1 MIAFIHGMAV
11 DMTESSV
18 VVEAG
23 GIGYE
28 IYTRGFL
35 LQFQLKIAL

>member
-1 MIAFIHGMAV
+1 MIAFVHGMAV

-23 GIGYE
+23 GIGL
-28 IYTRGFL
+28 RFVWGRM
-35 LQFQLKIAL
+35 

>member
-1 MIAFIHGMAV
+1 MIAFVHGMAV

-28 IYTRGFL
+28 IYICL
-35 LQFQLKIAL
+35 LYTSPSPRDS